1 MDLRKNTHKN
11 SEMISDNPN
20 PELVKVCDAFL
31 VKQRSSRKHT
41 FIIGFRIL
49 APWTD
54 KMLED
59 TGFKFYSVY
68 DDAEVEDTSSIAVK
82 YMNGCNIPPH
92 ITIAIGDKFDNYLQ
106 IFKNLQET
114 VKPFL
119 KEVTL
124 KCIGVSYF
132 PTSPAAKKL
141 RAKGEAV
148 ILRMKASKNLEIVR
162 NTVQGSM
169 GFPLPFFQGVE
180 KGVSHKGEWYTHITV
195 AYVPSDDKKNREKL
209 IDWLTNKFLGHTFY
223 TDGWMEA
230 FDPMEKHACLA
241 CEKELTN

>member
-1 MDLRKNTHKN
+1 M
-11 SEMISDNPN
+11 
-20 PELVKVCDAFL
+20 
-31 VKQRSSRKHT
+31 
-41 FIIGFRIL
+41 
-49 APWTD
+49 
-54 KMLED
+54 
-59 TGFKFYSVY
+59 
-68 DDAEVEDTSSIAVK
+68 
-82 YMNGCNIPPH
+82 
-92 ITIAIGDKFDNYLQ
+92 
-106 IFKNLQET
+106 
-114 VKPFL
+114 KPFL

-209 IDWLTNKFLGHTFY
+209 IDWLTNKF
-223 TDGWMEA
+223 
-230 FDPMEKHACLA
+230 
-241 CEKELTN
+241 